1 LIGYKNVHRI
11 SSPFYRIG
19 LFAIR
24 FAVILTLVI
33 VTGCQRDEHQ
43 PGIISGGSMA
53 PALLGRHY
61 EVSCGDCKFV
71 FACDGINIPADR
83 QTVCPN
89 CGFAQNELEPA
100 QFVPADRVTILPA
113 EQLKR
118 WDIVAVT
125 LGNQSDESPQYAVKR
140 IVALPDEELRF
151 EHGDVLI
158 DGAVA
163 AKPLDVQKSVR
174 IPVFD
179 SDYRRPSDNSLAKRM
194 IRVPSSSALD
204 DKSSPVKSL
213 ETLAGR
219 KTSSVVDVEN
229 KIRFQPITG
238 YRSKEAGEPV
248 RVIKDFYAY
257 NQKLSRKLNTVDQLF
272 LQFDILAEPN
282 VPITIQVLGSYPV
295 RISLNVE
302 SVDLEQDI
310 GTETHHQSFEMP
322 PRNGVGL
329 KIEIS
334 NFDRRL
340 YLVVN
345 DCKIFDIESLAD
357 PGQELGG
364 NLIPLELEVAGG
376 SCRLNRLQIWRDIY
390 YFDQGSHYFSQT
402 EPWRTGESEYFL
414 LGDNV
419 PISVDSRHWG
429 NPSVSHSQIMGV
441 VSQTP

>member
-1 LIGYKNVHRI
+1 
-11 SSPFYRIG
+11 
-19 LFAIR
+19 
-24 FAVILTLVI
+24 
-33 VTGCQRDEHQ
+33 
-43 PGIISGGSMA
+43 MA

-61 EVSCGDCKFV
+61 QMSCGDCKFV

-89 CGFAQNELEPA
+89 CGFAENELKPA
-100 QFVPADRVTILPA
+100 QFVPADRVSILPA
-113 EQLKR
+113 KQLKR

-125 LGNQSDESPQYAVKR
+125 LANQGDESPQYAVKR
-140 IVALPDEELRF
+140 VVALPDEELRF
-151 EHGDVLI
+151 EHGDILI
-158 DGAVA
+158 DGIVA
-163 AKPLDVQKSVR
+163 AKPLDIQKTLR

-179 SDYRRPSDNSLAKRM
+179 SDYRNPRDHSLAKRM
-194 IRVPSSSALD
+194 IRVPSPSVSD
-204 DKSSPVKSL
+204 DEPRPAES
-213 ETLAGR
+213 LAGR

-238 YRSKEAGEPV
+238 YRSKEAGEPI

-302 SVDLEQDI
+302 SVDLEQAI

-345 DCKIFDIESLAD
+345 DCEIFDIESLAD
-357 PGQELGG
+357 PAQETGED
-364 NLIPLELEVAGG
+364 LIPLELAVAGG
-376 SCRLNRLQIWRDIY
+376 ACRLNRLQIWRDIY
-390 YFDQGSHYFSQT
+390 YFDQGSHHSSRA
-402 EPWRTGESEYFL
+402 EPWRTGESGYFL

-419 PISVDSRHWG
+419 PVSIDSRHWR
-429 NPSVSHSQIMGV
+429 NPSVSRRQIIGV